1 MAPFNPDVK
10 DVKPVNPI
18 GWSKSAE
25 VPSSFASSLSE
36 GIQGLGKLIG
46 LGTTAADELV
56 KQSAQDK
63 AESVFRPEVDR
74 EISRLAGADF
84 QLKLNQSVNATTN
97 ASNTQGIAPI
107 SQSLG
112 DNFVS
117 PDNTLPAPLK
127 ELPKTLSILD
137 GARANGHLSETAYL
151 GRLTA
156 LAKDLRSQYPIGYRD
171 YIDSQISKITG
182 VDPANAYMKSLVGDI
197 NANLTNQ
204 QAEKNK
210 ISAKILENIGSDPIN
225 GRDMYIGFNNGTKTK
240 EQALDFIGRNEAID
254 VTYRRK
260 TQEFQAGEQDRTL
273 DKVKAKQTFQEWA
286 SGSVNSWIKGDLEKK
301 GMSVQAIERLI
312 TDPNASKTITP
323 ERWVDL
329 ATDVRQQMVTAAS
342 KLREEFTFSGLNP
355 KTGEVR
361 HNSYSKILGEDGP
374 KIMENAI
381 EPYTRILE
389 AIEKK
394 DTGLLFTTQRMVEA
408 ANTDM
413 AAKLFKDPSMKFFF
427 GTMDAIRKHGGGDSA
442 VTQFFARGLEGG
454 FGTDWGNYLKVSKAE
469 LATPPRTP
477 GETVKQI
484 NNVSQFIT
492 ETQNKENRLGIKT
505 PESYKEV
512 FSLVYA
518 QDSRPSLLNPS
529 TSPAQKEA
537 IVQNFFSDKTKGF
550 LNKIQADTVDDKGR
564 KLDGRETM
572 FRLFTSSRVVDQI
585 SQMSEPTKKAYYD
598 WVQTSYEDVFK
609 QGILDLANQPRFG
622 ESSAGGQRKVGA
634 VVGWDDEK
642 NRLVVNQGFLNEARQ
657 KSVRRGMP
665 ASGITDLELT
675 VDKINSGIG
684 GLVNVYTKQGLGPDA
699 VQTKV
704 MESLGLQIDQYRMI
718 NNLPTQFKS
727 ALEEKYRKLQEEKAQ
742 ERKDEAARKKAP
754 N

>member
-1 MAPFNPDVK
+1 MAAFNPDVK

-18 GWSKSAE
+18 GWSKSAD

-56 KQSAQDK
+56 KQSAQNE
-63 AESVFRPEVDR
+63 AEKTFRPEVDK

-84 QLKLNQSVNATTN
+84 QLKLNQLSSATTN
-97 ASNTQGIAPI
+97 ATNTQGVAPM
-107 SQSLG
+107 SPGLG

-127 ELPKTLSILD
+127 ELPKTLGILD

-156 LAKDLRSQYPIGYRD
+156 LAKDLRSQYPVGYRD
-171 YIDSQISKITG
+171 YIDNQISKITG

-197 NANLTNQ
+197 NANLANT

-210 ISAKILENIGSDPIN
+210 IASKILENIGSDPIN
-225 GRDMYIGFNNGTKTK
+225 GRDMYIGFTNGTKSK

-254 VTYRRK
+254 VVYKRK
-260 TQEFQAGEQDRTL
+260 TQEFQSTEQDKTL
-273 DKVKAKQTFQEWA
+273 ATTKAKEAFQEWS
-286 SGSVNSWIKGDLEKK
+286 SGAVNSWIKGDLEKK

-323 ERWVDL
+323 ERWVEL
-329 ATDVRQQMVTAAS
+329 ATDVRQQMLTASS
-342 KLREEFTFSGLNP
+342 KIRDEFT
-355 KTGEVR
+355 KTGQDR
-361 HNSYSKILGEDGP
+361 PNSYAKLLGADGP
-374 KIMENAI
+374 KILENAI

-408 ANTDM
+408 ANTEM
-413 AAKLFKDPSMKFFF
+413 ASKLFKDPSMKFFF

-454 FGTDWGNYLKVSKAE
+454 FGTDWGNYLRVSKAE
-469 LATPPRTP
+469 LATPQRVP
-477 GETVKQI
+477 GETVKQVS
-484 NNVSQFIT
+484 NVSQFIT
-492 ETQNKENRLGIKT
+492 ETQSKENRLGIKT

-512 FSLVYA
+512 FSLVYS
-518 QDSRPSLLNPS
+518 QDDRPSILNPS
-529 TSPAQKEA
+529 TPPKLKEA
-537 IVQNFFSDKTKGF
+537 IAQNFFSDKTKGF
-550 LNKIQADTVDDKGR
+550 LNKIQTDTIDDKGR

-609 QGILDLANQPRFG
+609 QGILDLANQPRVG
-622 ESSAGGQRKVGA
+622 ESAAGNQRKVGA
-634 VVGWDDEK
+634 VVGWDDSNNK
-642 NRLVVNQGFLNEARQ
+642 LVVNQGYLNEARQ
-657 KSVRRGMP
+657 RAVRRGMP
-665 ASGITDLELT
+665 ASGITDVELT

-704 MESLGLQIDQYRMI
+704 MESLGLQIDQYRMVD
-718 NNLPTQFKS
+718 NLPTQFRA

-754 N
+754 K